1 MQFDQ
6 NGLSCSREAAAGM
19 NWTLSHLLWYSYYSS
34 NLMLM
39 LSADDKNH
47 KILYNVFFY
56 HKILYNVFWKLRLLL
71 LLVYRLRFSDTS
83 GDLWKII
90 YSFQKNQSLYVP
102 SWAFPKRPS
111 RKGDNIMM
119 IHFAQLSWFTP
130 IWIPR
135 TRRRASIWLTCGA
148 EDQPCRARVT
158 EGTRRRPSWIAQ
170 NAY

>member
-56 HKILYNVFWKLRLLL
+56 HKILYNVF
-71 LLVYRLRFSDTS
+71 
-83 GDLWKII
+83 
-90 YSFQKNQSLYVP
+90 
-102 SWAFPKRPS
+102 
-111 RKGDNIMM
+111 
-119 IHFAQLSWFTP
+119 
-130 IWIPR
+130 
-135 TRRRASIWLTCGA
+135 
-148 EDQPCRARVT
+148 
-158 EGTRRRPSWIAQ
+158 
-170 NAY
+170 